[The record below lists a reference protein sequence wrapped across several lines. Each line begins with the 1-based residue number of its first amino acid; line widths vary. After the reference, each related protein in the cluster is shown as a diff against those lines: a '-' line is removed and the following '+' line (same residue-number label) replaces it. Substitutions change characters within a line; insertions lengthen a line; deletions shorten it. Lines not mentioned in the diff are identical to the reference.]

1 VNTPPP
7 PRRTPS
13 FDRRSEMPPSP
24 DGVENLGGECRKDLI
39 PASSLAQG
47 ACQDGEGG
55 SVGPSPD
62 RLPKPVCTTVE
73 TATMSFELQNAVY
86 KSDLP
91 LVPKALL
98 AYLAFRANGDNTC
111 WPSWETI
118 CADTGMSRAALFSN
132 LKKLSDYLKVTKRK
146 HGLCQYEILAE
157 SLPKRPVYEKDPS
170 SAETEKSS
178 RETEKSSRETEK
190 SSRETSNYQEQP
202 RTNTNQHTA
211 TCAGSDL
218 FTDTAVDP
226 DEVRSN
232 PNPAPAESHPKPH
245 RATRRSDS
253 MPKPDKPPRERNPL
267 FDALVDVCQ
276 LNPATDGARYG
287 KAIKALLALPEPPTP
302 DEIRTKFPPYWSDRC
317 SGTGFSGP
325 PSPEKVASLFS
336 IARAFK
342 GRKQP
347 VKPLPANMIEPDDE
361 WREQLRVAG
370 EKQRAESTAKA
381 MAALRERG
389 EL

>member
-1 VNTPPP
+1 MSHKSPAFRFYASDFLTSRKVMLMTDSQVGKYIKLLCHEWMDGPLPNDTKLLSKLIPCSHEEFLSDWSGISECFIETKSGLVQ
-7 PRRTPS
+7 RRLEEERRKQRDYSTS
-13 FDRRSEMPPSP
+13 RSKNSNVRWNAYGEHVESTCNAHALHNENENESENEDENRSE
-24 DGVENLGGECRKDLI
+24 NGGEKQQ
-39 PASSLAQG
+39 P
-47 ACQDGEGG
+47 E
-55 SVGPSPD
+55 
-62 RLPKPVCTTVE
+62 TV
-73 TATMSFELQNAVY
+73 S
-86 KSDLP
+86 
-91 LVPKALL
+91 
-98 AYLAFRANGDNTC
+98 
-111 WPSWETI
+111 
-118 CADTGMSRAALFSN
+118 
-132 LKKLSDYLKVTKRK
+132 
-146 HGLCQYEILAE
+146 
-157 SLPKRPVYEKDPS
+157 
-170 SAETEKSS
+170 
-178 RETEKSSRETEK
+178 
-190 SSRETSNYQEQP
+190 
-202 RTNTNQHTA
+202 QHTA

-361 WREQLRVAG
+361 YREQIRVASA
-370 EKQRAESTAKA
+370 KRMAENRAKA
-381 MAALRERG
+381 EAALRARG
-389 EL
+389 EWEEGDG